1 LVVDAKRSIPGFE
14 DLLTNQGIQIMK
26 TLISLTL
33 AASAIASPALSFAQS
48 SVTRAQ
54 VNEELAQL
62 VRAGYDPSA
71 GENVHYPDDILAAE
85 AKVAQQGEA
94 RPRATSVG
102 GTDAG
107 ATVSQAAGNEAR

>member
-1 LVVDAKRSIPGFE
+1 
-14 DLLTNQGIQIMK
+14 LTNQGIQIMK
-26 TLISLTL
+26 TLTYLTL
-33 AASAIASPALSFAQS
+33 AAAAIALPALSFAQS

-85 AKVAQQGEA
+85 AKVAQQGGA
-94 RPRATSVG
+94 RATSVG
-102 GTDAG
+102 DAG
-107 ATVSQAAGNEAR
+107 TRATVSQAAGNEAR

>member
-1 LVVDAKRSIPGFE
+1 VFE

-26 TLISLTL
+26 TLIYLSL
-33 AASAIASPALSFAQS
+33 AAGAIAMPALSFAQS

-85 AKVAQQGEA
+85 AKVAQQGGT
-94 RPRATSVG
+94 RVMSVG
-102 GTDAG
+102 STDA
-107 ATVSQAAGNEAR
+107 ATTASQAAGNEAR